1 MRYKNSRLI
10 LSAHL
15 GLNMFRVDHKGFTL
29 LELLV
34 VMVIIGLLAGYVGP
48 KYFNKLGESQ
58 VKAAKSQMNAFSKAL
73 DVYRLDNGRYP
84 DQQSGLNALIEAPQA
99 DSGKWK
105 GPYLKKTIPNDPW
118 DKAYIYRVPGEHS
131 EYDLISHGADGRPG
145 GTGDNA
151 DIVERP

>member
-1 MRYKNSRLI
+1 
-10 LSAHL
+10 
-15 GLNMFRVDHKGFTL
+15 MFRVDHKGFTL

-105 GPYLKKTIPNDPW
+105 G
-118 DKAYIYRVPGEHS
+118 
-131 EYDLISHGADGRPG
+131 
-145 GTGDNA
+145 TGDNA

>member
-1 MRYKNSRLI
+1 MRTCSLLNNKN
-10 LSAHL
+10 A
-15 GLNMFRVDHKGFTL
+15 GFTL

-58 VKAAKSQMNAFSKAL
+58 VKAAQSQMSAFSKAL
-73 DVYRLDNGRYP
+73 DVYRLDNGAYP
-84 DQQSGLNALIEAPQA
+84 DQQSGLLALIEAPQA
-99 DSGKWK
+99 GSAKWK

-118 DKAYIYRVPGEHS
+118 DNPYIYRAPGEQS
-131 EYDLISHGADGRPG
+131 EYDLISYGADGRAG

>member
-1 MRYKNSRLI
+1 MRTCSLLNNKN
-10 LSAHL
+10 A
-15 GLNMFRVDHKGFTL
+15 GFTL

-48 KYFNKLGESQ
+48 KCFNKLGESQ
-58 VKAAKSQMNAFSKAL
+58 VKAAQSQMSAFSKAL
-73 DVYRLDNGRYP
+73 DVYRLDNGAYP
-84 DQQSGLNALIEAPQA
+84 DQQSGLAALIEAPQA
-99 DSGKWK
+99 DSAKWK

-118 DKAYIYRVPGEHS
+118 DNPYIYRVPGEQS
-131 EYDLISHGADGRPG
+131 EYDLISYGADGRAG